1 MDLITIPTKLVLK
14 TKRSS
19 NHQVAREKLFFKLSV
34 LLVSHENRTPELSG
48 EEVDGHGLGSL
59 EVAILPIRESTHFSR
74 IPEEFGN
81 GSKSWHCFIVI
92 NSSDHA
98 Q

>member
-34 LLVSHENRTPELSG
+34 LLVSHDNRTPELSG
-48 EEVDGHGLGSL
+48 EEVDGHGLGSP
-59 EVAILPIRESTHFSR
+59 EVVILPIRESTHFSR
-74 IPEEFGN
+74 IPVELGN
-81 GSKSWHCFIVI
+81 GSKSWHFFVVI
-92 NSSDHA
+92 KSSDHV